1 MTFHRMGRKVWE
13 RTGSKRKAGR
23 ILALLLSAAL
33 CVEGMSATAWAQ
45 EASSI
50 SENTAGPEGDEI
62 AEGEPPEKP
71 EEDSAEGETTE
82 KPEEDGAGGETPEN
96 PEEDD
101 TEGETTEKPEEDDA
115 EGETTEKPEEDNT
128 EGEAPEDNS
137 VSENDTDVVSG
148 NDLPSVSENDLSS
161 VSENSLDAERAA
173 MIEAAQKSFAALVSE
188 KPLMALLYHAD
199 SYDVRREADTESAK
213 TDSLEIGQTLYVQ
226 GVEITED
233 DVWYRVQYLQN
244 GAEGTGYVQSY
255 YLAYADEDW
264 LAWEE
269 EYLQPVLEQG
279 LDIYKSTAY
288 GMRTYSMMTY
298 AVDTSDIS
306 AFPGAY
312 QADLRSLKSAHPNWT
327 FVPMRTGLDFNT
339 SVSKEMGGKSLI
351 QRTASNV
358 EKGWV
363 GNPCPSEIGWNYATR
378 PAVAYHMDPR
388 NFLTE
393 TYIFQFEQLTF
404 NASYHTESAVQSFL
418 NNTFMKGKLADDP
431 QGRTYAKA
439 FYEIGSGRKLS
450 PIHLASRVYQEQGQG
465 TSGLISG
472 TYPGYEGYYNFFNVG
487 VNGSSTA
494 EKIVKGLTYAKN
506 KGWNTRYKSLEGGA
520 ATIGNNYI
528 LKGQDTIYLEKFNVN
543 KNSPYGVY
551 EHQYM
556 QNIQA
561 PRSESS
567 STKKMYANAGSL
579 NSAFVFKIPVY
590 DNMPNDTYYPA
601 LKLDKTSISLDRSA
615 DPASPTTQQLK
626 FYVDDVESDPAM
638 AAWRSSDT
646 SVATVH
652 NGLITAVDQGEA
664 VITASYK
671 EVEVSCRVVVKVPLQ
686 GIVLNKE
693 TVTLRRPDT
702 VVEDTNN
709 LSGQDKAENTATADL
724 QVSFDPEDTTSDKT
738 IVWTSANQKI
748 ATVKADP
755 DDSSKAVVSAVGTG
769 EVKITAKATK
779 AGNKTAVCVIKVIA
793 PIYRLEL
800 SDPGAEEGAVKTD
813 LFQGQSISLNAEY
826 WPKDTTSD
834 NSISWSS
841 SNEKTAT
848 VKDGRVMAQG
858 AGTAKI
864 TASVPG
870 YTASYHVAVK
880 ACNVIF
886 HNENGTVAQRLSL
899 GYGES
904 VGGERMPEHRQ
915 LAGKIFRGWYT
926 RAGGQGSVF
935 TADQPVYVEETHVY
949 PHYQEIGTEKGF
961 YVIPVGD
968 QVYTGSAVKP
978 KVRVFDS
985 TVAPDGS
992 LIVQGDDQDGKT
1004 GEVLELVEGR
1014 DYTLSYK
1021 NNKNVNAE
1029 GQARPT
1035 ITVKGKGNYTGTEY
1049 VYFDIVPKALTD
1061 HDITADDVLVAF
1073 SGKVIKASPAIYRN
1087 GKKLAANKDYT
1098 LSYPWTGAGAYSR
1111 TGVYP
1116 IVISGKGG
1124 YKGQITIYEKITSD
1138 VLLSKVSVAKIP
1150 NQTYSDAL
1158 LKEEGGIRP
1167 NGLTVTYK
1175 KQPLVENEHYTLSYS
1190 NDQAVGKATVTL
1202 TAVDGSG
1209 YAGSRSVTYQIVG
1222 TSLAKAKVE
1231 GLENKE
1237 YVAIDQ
1243 NLDTEGAAYER
1254 EYQKMLQTPGAYTL
1268 TLNDRVLVESKDGR
1282 TGDYVVSYTGAAKK
1296 GAVKAGTAAIVFQ
1309 GINEYSGQLKKSYKI
1324 QPCELRED
1332 RIGSGRD
1339 FTLSYYTQA
1348 APDKVTGLT
1357 GLDGITTPYVKGGS
1371 RPVVLLAYRGTALE
1385 WNKDYRIS
1393 YKNNNALTTDEME
1406 EKKLPEFTITGKG
1419 NFKGKLTGTFTITD
1433 GQFADI
1439 TGDGQRKIT
1448 MTLKDVVYR
1457 EKKGAYKTKAVLKD
1471 VSGSTLAAGKDYD
1484 KNLQYTYETK
1494 TEVLV
1499 LEEGDLLRAV
1509 RNAGDVVGE
1518 EDIPQAGTSIRVTAQ
1533 GIGLY
1538 AGTGGTPPEISEVY
1552 RIVSAD
1558 FTKVKVKT
1566 AAKDYQD
1573 GRPVTLAASD
1583 LTVTVNGAKESL
1595 VLGRD
1600 YIIKTETYENHTK
1613 KGKAKVTLRG
1623 IGNYGGE
1630 KTITYTIGAKK
1641 LLWWM
1646 GG

>member
-71 EEDSAEGETTE
+71 EEDG
-82 KPEEDGAGGETPEN
+82 
-96 PEEDD
+96 
-101 TEGETTEKPEEDDA
+101 A

-128 EGEAPEDNS
+128 EGEALEDNS

-199 SYDVRREADTESAK
+199 SYDVRREADAESGK
-213 TDSLEIGQTLYVQ
+213 TDSLEIGQTLYMQ

-269 EYLQPVLEQG
+269 AYLQPVLEQG

-288 GMRTYSMMTY
+288 GMRTYSMLTY
-298 AVDTSDIS
+298 AVDNSDIS

-312 QADLRSLKSAHPNWT
+312 QADLRSLKNAHPNWT

-339 SVSKEMGGKSLI
+339 SVSKEMGDKSLI
-351 QRTASNV
+351 QRTTSNV

-363 GNPCPSEIGWNYATR
+363 GNPCPSESGWNYATQS
-378 PAVAYHMDPR
+378 AVAYHMDPR

-404 NASYHTESAVQSFL
+404 NASYHTESAVQTFL

-626 FYVDDVESDPAM
+626 FYVDNVESDPAM

-652 NGLITAVDQGEA
+652 NGLIMAVDQGEA

-702 VVEDTNN
+702 VVKDTNN
-709 LSGQDKAENTATADL
+709 LSGQEKAENTATADL
-724 QVSFDPEDTTSDKT
+724 QVSFDP
-738 IVWTSANQKI
+738 A
-748 ATVKADP
+748 
-755 DDSSKAVVSAVGTG
+755 
-769 EVKITAKATK
+769 
-779 AGNKTAVCVIKVIA
+779 
-793 PIYRLEL
+793 
-800 SDPGAEEGAVKTD
+800 
-813 LFQGQSISLNAEY
+813 
-826 WPKDTTSD
+826 DTTSD

-848 VKDGRVMAQG
+848 VKDGRVTAQG
-858 AGTAKI
+858 AGTAMI

-992 LIVQGDDQDGKT
+992 LIVQGDDQDGKM

-1167 NGLTVTYK
+1167 NALTVTYK

-1583 LTVTVNGAKESL
+1583 LTVTVKGAEESL